1 MCDMYHPNAYLPN
14 IRDMEPGLKSRSKVL
29 NFLKGRP
36 RTARRISKGTQLT
49 YGNTLYHLRLM
60 ERFGVVQ
67 RDKSNKTHMW
77 YQTGS
82 GQQKLNNVI

>member
-1 MCDMYHPNAYLPN
+1 MYHPNAYLPN

-29 NFLKGRP
+29 NFLKGRTN
-36 RTARRISKGTQLT
+36 TARRISKGTELT
-49 YGNTLYHLRLM
+49 YSNTLYHLRLM

-77 YQTGS
+77 YETGS
-82 GQQKLNNVI
+82 GQQELNDLI